1 MFEKIGDVWISNDFL
16 IFVYQISIEFW
27 ITNTLLHKLFQTG
40 MIFFDQFK
48 VPTIRLGKCF
58 AELMI
63 PIALLKKL
71 GS

>member
-1 MFEKIGDVWISNDFL
+1 MIFFNFL
-16 IFVYQISIEFW
+16 YQIFIEFW
-27 ITNTLLHKLFQTG
+27 ITNTLLHKFFQTDI
-40 MIFFDQFK
+40 IFFDQFK
-48 VPTIRLGKCF
+48 VSTIKFGKCF